1 MTKDEVLN
9 FFEYQNGIL
18 YWKKNQGNV
27 KSGSV
32 AGNQRQD
39 GYIDIGFKGR
49 LIRAHRL
56 IWLLHYGYM
65 PEFLDHVN
73 GVRNDNRI
81 ENLRVATRT
90 QNQMNLKK
98 RVNNSSGC
106 SGVYWNKQRNKWA
119 ARIQFNCKSKHIGL
133 FSSIEDAIVAR
144 KIAEQK
150 FFGEFA
156 RQL

>member
-9 FFEYQNGIL
+9 FFEYKNGIL

-27 KSGSV
+27 KSGSI

-39 GYIDIGFKGR
+39 GYIDIGFKGK

-56 IWLLHYGYM
+56 IWLFHHGYM
-65 PEFLDHVN
+65 PEFLDHIN
-73 GVRNDNRI
+73 GIRNDNRI
-81 ENLRVATRT
+81 ENLRVATRP

-98 RVNNSSGC
+98 FANNSSGC
-106 SGVYWNKQRNKWA
+106 SGVYWHKQGNKWA
-119 ARIQFNCKSKHIGL
+119 ARIQVNYKSKHLGL
-133 FSSIEDAIVAR
+133 FSVIEDAIAVR

-150 FFGEFA
+150 FFGEFS
-156 RQL
+156 RQS